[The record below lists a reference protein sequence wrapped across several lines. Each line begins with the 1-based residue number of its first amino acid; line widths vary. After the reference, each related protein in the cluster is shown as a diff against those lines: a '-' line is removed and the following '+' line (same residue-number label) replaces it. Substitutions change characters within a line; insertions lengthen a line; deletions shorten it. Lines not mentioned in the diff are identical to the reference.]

1 MAVYEFKC
9 LVCTSVKE
17 ITQSIHEEKLEAP
30 KCTCGNTMSQLF
42 GADVRVGWT
51 RVKDGG

>member
-9 LVCTSVKE
+9 LVCTSTKE

-30 KCTCGNTMSQLF
+30 KCTCGNTMSRTYSAPSLNLK
-42 GADVRVGWT
+42 WL
-51 RVKDGG
+51 KS